1 MIKFEE
7 NLCKTFHGGLCDLKS
22 VPKSIKHISHDIGK
36 KHDPCLLEIN
46 RSYIGLVECKAE
58 EIDCFYLRPSKQKLA
73 LQKNPA
79 AINALNGTLPC
90 ARTLE

>member
-36 KHDPCLLEIN
+36 KT
-46 RSYIGLVECKAE
+46 RSLFVENKSIVECKAE

-73 LQKNPA
+73 FQKNPA
-79 AINALNGTLPC
+79 AINALNGTLLC
-90 ARTLE
+90 ARRLE